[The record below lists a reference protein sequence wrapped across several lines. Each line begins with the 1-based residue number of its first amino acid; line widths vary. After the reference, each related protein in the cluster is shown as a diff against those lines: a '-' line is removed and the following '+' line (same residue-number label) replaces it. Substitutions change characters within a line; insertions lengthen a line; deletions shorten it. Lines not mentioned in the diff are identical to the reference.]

1 MSEIRLFINYSEIY
15 PGKIVQLSKED
26 RKYLFTVMRAK
37 AGDNITILNGKG
49 KSFHAKII
57 DKGVLEVLNESNTTI
72 ETPYNL
78 VLCQSLLKGE
88 KMDFII
94 QKATEI
100 GVSKIMLFTSERS
113 IVKVTSKLERW
124 KKIAKE
130 AAEQSVRLNVPE
142 IEAVET
148 FDNLLKIVDNGIL
161 FWERATQPLI
171 DVFLTLNISKPI
183 FLIIGPEGGF
193 TQKEVQLALN
203 KGIGI
208 ASLGRRVIRS
218 DTAAIVSLALI
229 SFLCD
234 NYVIIKKNE

>member
-72 ETPYNL
+72 DTPYNL

-142 IEAVET
+142 IEAVEN

-234 NYVIIKKNE
+234 NHVIIKKNE

>member
-142 IEAVET
+142 IEAVEN

>member
-1 MSEIRLFINYSEIY
+1 MSEIRLFITYNEIY

-26 RKYLFTVMRAK
+26 KKYLFNVMRAK
-37 AGDNITILNGKG
+37 AGDIITILNGKG

-57 DKGVLEVLNESNTTI
+57 DRGALEILNEANTTRD
-72 ETPYNL
+72 TYYNL

-88 KMDFII
+88 KMDLII

-100 GVSKIMLFTSERS
+100 GVSKIIPFTSERS
-113 IVKVTSKLERW
+113 IVRVTSKLERW
-124 KKIAKE
+124 RKIAKE
-130 AAEQSVRLNVPE
+130 AAEQSGRLTIPE

-148 FDNLLKIVDNGIL
+148 FNNLLKLVDNGIL
-161 FWERATQPLI
+161 FWERATQSLS
-171 DVFLTLNISKPI
+171 DVFLNLNTSKPI

-193 TQKEVQLALN
+193 TQKEVQSALN
-203 KGIGI
+203 KGIVI
-208 ASLGRRVIRS
+208 ASLGRRIIRS

-234 NYVIIKKNE
+234 NYVIIKRNE